1 MNAHYETA
9 PEKPGVKAN
18 HLSGVMRWRCIG
30 PFRGGRVVAVAGH
43 PTETATFYF
52 GAVAGGV
59 WKTTDAGVYWRNVS
73 DEYFSTSSVGAIA
86 VSESDPNVIY
96 AGTGESCIRNNVTHG
111 DGVYKSTDGGQT
123 WRNMGLRDTRH
134 IARVRV
140 HPRNPDI
147 VHVAALGHAFGP
159 NEERGVFRS
168 TDGGETWERV
178 LFVSDG
184 AGAVDLSMD
193 PNNPRTMYASIWQ
206 VHRSFWDIVSGGPD
220 SGLYKT
226 TDGGDTW
233 CDVSDRPGLPKE
245 TLGRIGVAL
254 SPARPDRVWALI
266 EAENGGLFR
275 SDDGGDTWEQLS
287 DNADLRTR
295 SWYYTHVFADPSDP
309 ETVWVLASKTLKSTD
324 GGRHFSEVPMPHGDQ
339 HELWIDP
346 RDSRRMIEG
355 NDGGATVSLN
365 GGDTWSSI
373 YNQPT
378 AQLYHITTD
387 NQFPYEVYGTQ
398 QDNSGMAVRSHSDSG
413 AIQTSD
419 WHTVGMSE
427 SGDIAV
433 KPNDPNIVY
442 SAYPHGTLNRYDH
455 RNREV
460 RVVTVWPDDHANW
473 PPRTYKYRFA
483 WKFPIVFSPHDPDT
497 LYVGGNMVF
506 RTRDDGTT
514 WEAISPDLTRNDAT
528 KMELKGGPITLEG
541 ADAEVYCTVYAFAES
556 PIERDLLW
564 AGTDDGLVHVSRDGG
579 VSWTNVTPPTMPE
592 WTMVHSIDPSPHDAA
607 TAYAAATRFKSD
619 DFRPY
624 LYKTNDYGETW
635 QEINSGIPDDDFT
648 RVVREDPARR
658 GLLYCGTESGVY
670 VSANDGESWESL
682 QCNLPVVPIHDLVV
696 KDGDLVAGTHGRSIW
711 IMDDLSPL
719 HQLAGEA
726 PSPQSS
732 PVKGEE
738 ARGGGPRLLRPRATY
753 RMLHQAPSMGELGP
767 GMKYWTRVLGLPTA
781 FHDKKTPDGR
791 TSRLMLDAGENPPEG
806 VGVVFYLPEDPPED
820 VSLTLLDSSG
830 GEIRTFSSGAEGE
843 EALSLSPG
851 MNRFTWDMRYPGARK
866 LSMVEGG
873 YKPRELKGILAPPGS
888 YRVRLT
894 VGHDTFEELF
904 HLLKDPRSGA
914 NQEALDAQFEL
925 LIKIR
930 DRLSEVHDAAEKIR
944 RIRGQVDAW
953 EERAA
958 GRPEGEVVTAAAKP
972 LKEGLSRIESDMV
985 ATKPP
990 PGSLRGETA
999 RLNGRL
1005 VTLAGVVASADWT
1018 PPNQARE
1025 IFAELSEQ
1033 VDERL
1038 RKLQQV
1044 VDTDIAAFAKLIQD
1058 SGTPTIAL

>member
-9 PEKPGVKAN
+9 PAKPGVKAN

-178 LFVSDG
+178 LFVSNG

-254 SPARPDRVWALI
+254 SPARPGRVWALI

-309 ETVWVLASKTLKSTD
+309 ETVWVLSSKTLKSTD
-324 GGRHFSEVPMPHGDQ
+324 GGRNFTEVPMPHGDQ

-365 GGDTWSSI
+365 GGETWSSI

-514 WEAISPDLTRNDAT
+514 WEAISPDLTRNDET

-556 PIERDLLW
+556 PIEADLLW

-579 VSWTNVTPPTMPE
+579 AIWTNVTPPTMPE

-607 TAYAAATRFKSD
+607 TAYVAATRFKSD

-719 HQLAGEA
+719 HQQAGEA
-726 PSPQSS
+726 PSLQSS

-753 RMLHQAPSMGELGP
+753 RMLHQAPSMGEAGP
-767 GMKYWTRVLGLPTA
+767 GMKYWIRVLGLPTA
-781 FHDKKTPDGR
+781 FHDKVTPDGR

-806 VGVVFYLPEDPPED
+806 VGVVFYLPEDLTED
-820 VSLTLLDSSG
+820 VSITFLDSSG

-843 EALSLSPG
+843 EALRVSPG
-851 MNRFTWDMRYPGARK
+851 VNRFTWDMRYPGARK

-888 YRVRLT
+888 YRVRFA
-894 VGHDTFEELF
+894 VGHDTFEEPF
-904 HLLKDPRSGA
+904 DLLKDPRSGA
-914 NQEALDAQFEL
+914 TQEALDAQFEL
-925 LIKIR
+925 LTKIR
-930 DRLSEVHDAAEKIR
+930 DRLSEVHGAAEKIR
-944 RIRGQVDAW
+944 RIRGQMEAW
-953 EERAA
+953 EERAS
-958 GRPEGEVVTAAAKP
+958 GRPEGEAVSAAAKS
-972 LKEGLSRIESDMV
+972 LKEGLSRIESELV

-990 PGSLRGETA
+990 PGSLRGESA

-1033 VDERL
+1033 VDGRL
-1038 RKLQQV
+1038 GKLQRV

>member
-1 MNAHYETA
+1 MNAHYEMA
-9 PEKPGVKAN
+9 PTKPGVKAN

-96 AGTGESCIRNNVTHG
+96 VGTGESCIRNNVTHG

-147 VHVAALGHAFGP
+147 VYVAALGHAFGP

-193 PNNPRTMYASIWQ
+193 PNNPRTMYASMWQ

-233 CDVSDRPGLPKE
+233 VELSERPGLPKE

-275 SDDGGDTWEQLS
+275 SDDHGDTWEQLS
-287 DNADLRTR
+287 DDDDLRSR

-309 ETVWVLASKTLKSTD
+309 DTVWVLAAKTLRSTD
-324 GGRHFSEVPMPHGDQ
+324 GGRHFTEVPMPHGDQ
-339 HELWIDP
+339 HDLWIDP
-346 RDSRRMIEG
+346 RGSRRMIEG

-365 GGDTWSSI
+365 GGETWSNI

-398 QDNSGMAVRSHSDSG
+398 QDNSGMAVRSYSDSG
-413 AIQTSD
+413 GILTSD

-433 KPNDPNIVY
+433 KPDDPNIVY
-442 SAYPHGTLNRYDH
+442 SAYPHGILNRYDH

-497 LYVGGNMVF
+497 LYVVGNMVF
-506 RTRDDGTT
+506 RTTDDGTT

-528 KMELKGGPITLEG
+528 KMELKGGPITMEG

-556 PIERDLLW
+556 PIEPGLLW
-564 AGTDDGLVHVSRDGG
+564 AGSDDGLVHVSRDGG
-579 VSWTNVTPPTMPE
+579 GSWKDVTPPTMPE

-607 TAYAAATRFKSD
+607 TAYIAATRFKSD

-635 QEINSGIPDDDFT
+635 QEINGSIPDDDFT

-670 VSANDGESWESL
+670 VSADDGQSWESL
-682 QCNLPVVPIHDLVV
+682 QCNLPVVPIHDMVV
-696 KDGDLVAGTHGRSIW
+696 KNGDLVAGTHGRSMW

-738 ARGGGPRLLRPRATY
+738 ARGGGPRLLRPRTTH
-753 RMLHQAPSMGELGP
+753 RMLHQAPPAAEVGP
-767 GMKYWTRVLGLPTA
+767 GVNYVVRILGLPMA
-781 FHDKKTPDGR
+781 FYDKKTPDGR

-806 VGVVFYLPEDPPED
+806 VGVVFYLPEDLKED
-820 VSLTLLDSSG
+820 VSLTFLDSHGS
-830 GEIRTFSSGAEGE
+830 EIRTFSSGAESE
-843 EALSLSPG
+843 EALSVSPG
-851 MNRFTWDMRYPGARK
+851 VNRFTWDMRYTGARK
-866 LSMVEGG
+866 LTEVEGG
-873 YKPRELKGILAPPGS
+873 RKPKDISGILAPPGS
-888 YRVRLT
+888 YRVRLA
-894 VGHDTFEELF
+894 VGQDTLEEPF
-904 HLLKDPRSGA
+904 RLLKDPRSGA
-914 NQEALDAQFEL
+914 TQEALDAQFEL
-925 LIKIR
+925 LVKMR
-930 DRLSEVHDAAEKIR
+930 DRLSEVHDAAERIR
-944 RIRGQVDAW
+944 RIRDQVEAW
-953 EERAA
+953 EARAA
-958 GRPEGEVVTAAAKP
+958 GRPEAEAVSEAAKS
-972 LKEGLSRIESDMV
+972 LKEGLSSIESDLV

-990 PGSLRGETA
+990 PGALRGEVI

-1005 VTLAGVVASADWT
+1005 ATLAGVVASADWT

-1025 IFAELSEQ
+1025 VFAELSEQ
-1033 VDERL
+1033 IDERL
-1038 RKLQQV
+1038 RKLQDV
-1044 VDTDIAAFAKLIQD
+1044 VDTDVAAFSKLIQD

>member
-9 PEKPGVKAN
+9 PKRPGVKDN

-59 WKTTDAGVYWRNVS
+59 WKTNDAGVYWRNVS
-73 DEYFSTSSVGAIA
+73 DRYFSTSSVGAIA

-96 AGTGESCIRNNVTHG
+96 VGMGESSIRNNVTHG
-111 DGVYKSTDGGQT
+111 DGVYRSTDGGET

-134 IARVRV
+134 IGRVRV
-140 HPRNPDI
+140 HPRNPD
-147 VHVAALGHAFGP
+147 VVYVAALGHAFGP

-168 TDGGETWERV
+168 TDGGESWERV
-178 LFVSDG
+178 LYVNDG
-184 AGAVDLSMD
+184 AGAIDLSMD

-220 SGLYKT
+220 CGLYKT

-233 CDVSDRPGLPKE
+233 SDLSGSPGLPKE

-254 SPARPDRVWALI
+254 SPAKSGRVWALI

-275 SDDGGDTWEQLS
+275 SDDGGDTWEHLS
-287 DNADLRTR
+287 DNDDLRTR
-295 SWYYTHVFADPSDP
+295 SWYYTHIFADPSDAD
-309 ETVWVLASKTLKSTD
+309 TVWVLAAKTLRSTD
-324 GGRHFSEVPMPHGDQ
+324 GGRNFTEVPMPHGDQ
-339 HELWIDP
+339 HDLWIDP

-365 GGDTWSSI
+365 GAETWSSI

-387 NQFPYEVYGTQ
+387 NQLPYEVYGTQ
-398 QDNSGMAVRSHSDSG
+398 QDNSGMGVRSYSDSG
-413 AIQTSD
+413 AITTAD

-433 KPNDPNIVY
+433 KPDDPNIVY
-442 SAYPHGTLNRYDH
+442 SAYPHGILNRYDH

-460 RVVTVWPDDHANW
+460 RVVTVWPDDHMNW

-514 WEAISPDLTRNDAT
+514 WEAISPDLTRNDET
-528 KMELKGGPITLEG
+528 KMELKGGPITIEG

-556 PIERDLLW
+556 PIQRDLLW

-579 VSWTNVTPPTMPE
+579 GSWTDVTPPTMPE

-607 TAYAAATRFKSD
+607 TAYVAATRFKND
-619 DFRPY
+619 DFSPY
-624 LYKTNDYGETW
+624 LYKTSDYGETW

-670 VSANDGESWESL
+670 VSSDDGKSWESL
-682 QCNLPVVPIHDLVV
+682 QSNLPVVPIHDLVV

-719 HQLAGEA
+719 HQMVGGS

-732 PVKGEE
+732 PVEGEE
-738 ARGGGPRLLRPRATY
+738 AKLRLLRPRAAY
-753 RMLHQAPSMGELGP
+753 RMLHQTPSLGEVGP
-767 GMKYWTRVLGLPTA
+767 GMKYWDRILGLPA
-781 FHDKKTPDGR
+781 ALLDRKTVDGR
-791 TSRLMLDAGENPPEG
+791 MSRLMLDAGENPPEG
-806 VGVVFYLPEDPPED
+806 VGVVFYLPEELTDD
-820 VSLTLLDSSG
+820 VSLAFLDSNGS
-830 GEIRTFSSGAEGE
+830 EIRTFSSVSEGE
-843 EALSLSPG
+843 EALSVSG
-851 MNRFTWDMRYPGARK
+851 GVNRFTWDMRYPGARK
-866 LSMVEGG
+866 LSKVEGG
-873 YKPRELKGILAPPGS
+873 YNPKEIKGILAPPGS
-888 YRVRLT
+888 YKVRLT
-894 VGHDTFEELF
+894 VGNDMFEEPF
-904 HLLKDPRSGA
+904 ELLKDPRSGA
-914 NQEALDAQFEL
+914 TQKALDAQFEL
-925 LIKIR
+925 LVKIR
-930 DRLSEVHDAAEKIR
+930 DRLSEVHDAAERTR
-944 RIRGQVDAW
+944 RIRGQVETW
-953 EERAA
+953 EERAS
-958 GRPEGEVVTAAAKP
+958 GRPEEEAVAAAAKP
-972 LKEGLSRIESDMV
+972 LKECLLGIESELV

-990 PGSLRGETA
+990 PGSLRGEVA

-1018 PPNQARE
+1018 PPNQAHE

-1038 RKLQQV
+1038 RELQQV
-1044 VDTDIAAFAKLIQD
+1044 VDTDVAEFTKLIQD

>member
-9 PEKPGVKAN
+9 PAKPGVKAN
-18 HLSGVMRWRCIG
+18 DLSGVMRWRCIG

-233 CDVSDRPGLPKE
+233 IDLSERPGLPKE

-254 SPARPDRVWALI
+254 SPARPGRVWALI

-365 GGDTWSSI
+365 GGETWSSI

-433 KPNDPNIVY
+433 KPDDPNIVY

-579 VSWTNVTPPTMPE
+579 VIWTNVTPPTLPE

-607 TAYAAATRFKSD
+607 TAYVAATRFKSD

-635 QEINSGIPDDDFT
+635 QEINSSIPDDDFT

-719 HQLAGEA
+719 HQQAGEA
-726 PSPQSS
+726 PSS
-732 PVKGEE
+732 PVEGDE

-753 RMLHQAPSMGELGP
+753 RMLHQAPSMGEPGP
-767 GMKYWTRVLGLPTA
+767 GMKYWDPRTRAAHGLPRQGRRPTA
-781 FHDKKTPDGR
+781 
-791 TSRLMLDAGENPPEG
+791 
-806 VGVVFYLPEDPPED
+806 
-820 VSLTLLDSSG
+820 
-830 GEIRTFSSGAEGE
+830 
-843 EALSLSPG
+843 
-851 MNRFTWDMRYPGARK
+851 
-866 LSMVEGG
+866 
-873 YKPRELKGILAPPGS
+873 
-888 YRVRLT
+888 
-894 VGHDTFEELF
+894 GH
-904 HLLKDPRSGA
+904 
-914 NQEALDAQFEL
+914 
-925 LIKIR
+925 
-930 DRLSEVHDAAEKIR
+930 
-944 RIRGQVDAW
+944 
-953 EERAA
+953 RA
-958 GRPEGEVVTAAAKP
+958 
-972 LKEGLSRIESDMV
+972 
-985 ATKPP
+985 
-990 PGSLRGETA
+990 
-999 RLNGRL
+999 
-1005 VTLAGVVASADWT
+1005 
-1018 PPNQARE
+1018 
-1025 IFAELSEQ
+1025 
-1033 VDERL
+1033 
-1038 RKLQQV
+1038 
-1044 VDTDIAAFAKLIQD
+1044 
-1058 SGTPTIAL
+1058 

>member
-9 PEKPGVKAN
+9 PAKTGVKAN

-140 HPRNPDI
+140 HPGNPDI
-147 VHVAALGHAFGP
+147 VYVAALGHAFGP

-254 SPARPDRVWALI
+254 SPARPGRVWALI

-365 GGDTWSSI
+365 GGETWSSI

-433 KPNDPNIVY
+433 KPDDPNIVY

-473 PPRTYKYRFA
+473 PARTYKYRFA

-579 VSWTNVTPPTMPE
+579 VIWTNVTPPTMPE

-607 TAYAAATRFKSD
+607 TAYVAATRFKSD

-719 HQLAGEA
+719 HQQAGEA
-726 PSPQSS
+726 PSS
-732 PVKGEE
+732 PVEGDE
-738 ARGGGPRLLRPRATY
+738 ARGGPRLLRPRATY

-781 FHDKKTPDGR
+781 FHDKVTPDGR

-806 VGVVFYLPEDPPED
+806 VGVVFYLPEDLTED
-820 VSLTLLDSSG
+820 VSITFLDSSG

-843 EALSLSPG
+843 EALRVSPG
-851 MNRFTWDMRYPGARK
+851 VNRFTWDMRYPGARK

-888 YRVRLT
+888 YRVRFA
-894 VGHDTFEELF
+894 VGHDTFEEPF
-904 HLLKDPRSGA
+904 DLLKDPRSGA
-914 NQEALDAQFEL
+914 TQEALDAQFEL
-925 LIKIR
+925 LTKIR
-930 DRLSEVHDAAEKIR
+930 DSLSEVHGAAEKIR
-944 RIRGQVDAW
+944 RIRGQVEAW
-953 EERAA
+953 EERAS
-958 GRPEGEVVTAAAKP
+958 GRPEGEAVSAAAKS
-972 LKEGLSRIESDMV
+972 LKEGLSRIESELV

-990 PGSLRGETA
+990 PGSLRGESA

-1033 VDERL
+1033 VDGRL
-1038 RKLQQV
+1038 GELQRV

>member
-1 MNAHYETA
+1 MNAHYEIA
-9 PEKPGVKAN
+9 PRKAGVKVN

-73 DEYFSTSSVGAIA
+73 DRYFSTGSVGAIA

-96 AGTGESCIRNNVTHG
+96 VGTGESSIRNDVTHG
-111 DGVYKSTDGGQT
+111 DGVYKSTDGGET
-123 WRNMGLRDTRH
+123 WRSVGLTDTRH

-140 HPRNPDI
+140 HPKNPD
-147 VHVAALGHAFGP
+147 VVYVAALGHAFGH

-168 TDGGETWERV
+168 TDGGATWERV

-184 AGAVDLSMD
+184 AGAIDLSMD

-206 VHRSFWDIVSGGPD
+206 VHRSFWDIVSGGPEC
-220 SGLYKT
+220 GLYKT

-233 CDVSDRPGLPKE
+233 VDLSERPGLPKE
-245 TLGRIGVAL
+245 TLGKIGVAL
-254 SPARPDRVWALI
+254 SPARPGRVWALI

-275 SDDGGDTWEQLS
+275 SDDGGETWEHLS
-287 DNADLRTR
+287 DDGDLRSR
-295 SWYYTHVFADPSDP
+295 SWYYTHIFADPSDS
-309 ETVWVLASKTLKSTD
+309 ETVWVLAAKTLKSTN
-324 GGRHFSEVPMPHGDQ
+324 GGRHFTEVSMPHGDQ
-339 HELWIDP
+339 HDLWIDP

-365 GGDTWSSI
+365 GSETWSNI

-398 QDNSGMAVRSHSDSG
+398 QDNSGMAIRSYSDSG
-413 AIQTSD
+413 AIHTSD

-433 KPNDPNIVY
+433 KPDDPSIVY
-442 SAYPHGTLNRYDH
+442 SAYPHGILNRYDH

-460 RVVTVWPDDHANW
+460 RVVTVWPDDHMNW

-483 WKFPIVFSPHDPDT
+483 WKFPIVFSPHDADT

-514 WEAISPDLTRNDAT
+514 WEAISPDLTRNDET
-528 KMELKGGPITLEG
+528 KMELKGGPITIEG

-579 VSWTNVTPPTMPE
+579 GRWKDVTPPTMPE

-607 TAYAAATRFKSD
+607 TAYVAATRYKSD

-635 QEINSGIPDDDFT
+635 QEIGSGIPDDDFT

-670 VSANDGESWESL
+670 VSADDGESWELL

-696 KDGDLVAGTHGRSIW
+696 KAGDLVAGTHGRSIW

-719 HQLAGEA
+719 HQLASGA
-726 PSPQSS
+726 PSTQST
-732 PVKGEE
+732 PVQGDK
-738 ARGGGPRLLRPRATY
+738 AKPHLLRPRATY
-753 RMLHQAPSMGELGP
+753 RMLHQAPSMGELSQ
-767 GMKYWTRVLGLPTA
+767 GMKYWDRMLGLPAA
-781 FHDKKTPDGR
+781 FREEKTPDGR

-806 VGVVFYLPEDPPED
+806 VGVVFYLPGDAAED
-820 VSLTLLDSSG
+820 VSLTFLDSSG
-830 GEIRTFSSGAEGE
+830 GEIKTFSSGGEGD
-843 EALSLSPG
+843 EALSVSAG
-851 MNRFTWDMRYPGARK
+851 MNRFTWDMRYPGARR
-866 LSMVEGG
+866 LSEVEGG
-873 YKPRELKGILAPPGS
+873 YKPKELGGILAPPGR

-894 VGHDTFEELF
+894 AGHDTFEEPF
-904 HLLKDPRSGA
+904 DLLKDPRSGA
-914 NQEALDAQFEL
+914 TQEALDAQFEL

-930 DRLSEVHDAAEKIR
+930 DRLSDVHEAAQRIR
-944 RIRGQVDAW
+944 RIRAQVDAW
-953 EERAA
+953 GERASS
-958 GRPEGEVVTAAAKP
+958 RPEAQAISESAK
-972 LKEGLSRIESDMV
+972 LLTEKLSAIESDLV
-985 ATKPP
+985 AMKPP
-990 PGSLRGETA
+990 PGSLRGEVA

-1025 IFAELSEQ
+1025 VFAELSEQ

-1038 RKLQQV
+1038 RELQQV
-1044 VDTDIAAFAKLIQD
+1044 VDTDVAAFARLLQD
-1058 SGTPTIAL
+1058 SGTPTIAS

>member
-9 PEKPGVKAN
+9 PAKPGVKAN
-18 HLSGVMRWRCIG
+18 DLSGVMRWRCIG

-233 CDVSDRPGLPKE
+233 IDLSERPGLPKE

-254 SPARPDRVWALI
+254 SPARPGRVWALI

-365 GGDTWSSI
+365 GGETWSSI

-433 KPNDPNIVY
+433 KPDDPNIVY

-579 VSWTNVTPPTMPE
+579 VIWTNVTPPTLPE

-607 TAYAAATRFKSD
+607 TAYVAATRFKSD

-635 QEINSGIPDDDFT
+635 QEINSSIPDDDFT

-719 HQLAGEA
+719 HQQAGEA
-726 PSPQSS
+726 PSS
-732 PVKGEE
+732 PVEGDE
-738 ARGGGPRLLRPRATY
+738 ARGGPRLLRPRATY

-781 FHDKKTPDGR
+781 FHDKVTPDGR

-806 VGVVFYLPEDPPED
+806 VGVVFYLPEDLTED
-820 VSLTLLDSSG
+820 VSLTFLDSSG

-843 EALSLSPG
+843 EALRVSPG
-851 MNRFTWDMRYPGARK
+851 VNRFTWDMRYPGARK

-888 YRVRLT
+888 YRVRFA
-894 VGHDTFEELF
+894 VGHDTFEEPF
-904 HLLKDPRSGA
+904 DLLKDPRSGA
-914 NQEALDAQFEL
+914 TQEALDAQFEL
-925 LIKIR
+925 LTKIR
-930 DRLSEVHDAAEKIR
+930 DSLSEVHGAAEKIR
-944 RIRGQVDAW
+944 RIRGQVEAW
-953 EERAA
+953 EERAS
-958 GRPEGEVVTAAAKP
+958 GRPEGEAVSAAAKS
-972 LKEGLSRIESDMV
+972 LKEGLSRIESELV

-990 PGSLRGETA
+990 PGSLRGESA

-1033 VDERL
+1033 VDGRL
-1038 RKLQQV
+1038 GELQRV

>member
-9 PEKPGVKAN
+9 PAKPGVKVN
-18 HLSGVMRWRCIG
+18 HLSGAMRWRCIG

-147 VHVAALGHAFGP
+147 VYVAALGHAFGP

-178 LFVSDG
+178 LFVSNG

-233 CDVSDRPGLPKE
+233 AEVSERPGLPKE

-254 SPARPDRVWALI
+254 SPARPGRVWALI

-275 SDDGGDTWEQLS
+275 SDDGGNTWEQLS
-287 DNADLRTR
+287 DDADLRTR

-309 ETVWVLASKTLKSTD
+309 DTVWVLAAKTLKSTD
-324 GGRHFSEVPMPHGDQ
+324 GGRHFTEVSMPHGDQ

-365 GGDTWSSI
+365 GGDTWSNI

-398 QDNSGMAVRSHSDSG
+398 QDNSGMAVRSYSDSG
-413 AIQTSD
+413 GILTSD

-433 KPNDPNIVY
+433 KPDDPNIVY
-442 SAYPHGTLNRYDH
+442 SAYPHGILNRYDH

-483 WKFPIVFSPHDPDT
+483 WKFPIVFSPHDPNT

-564 AGTDDGLVHVSRDGG
+564 AGSDDGLVHVSRDGG
-579 VSWTNVTPPTMPE
+579 GSWKDVTPPTMPE

-607 TAYAAATRFKSD
+607 TAYAAATRFKND

-635 QEINSGIPDDDFT
+635 KEINGGIRDDDFT

-658 GLLYCGTESGVY
+658 GLLYCGTESGIY

-732 PVKGEE
+732 PVKGED
-738 ARGGGPRLLRPRATY
+738 ARGCGPRLLRPRATY
-753 RMLHQAPSMGELGP
+753 RMLHQAPSMGEPGP
-767 GMKYWTRVLGLPTA
+767 GMKYWDRVLGLPTA
-781 FHDKKTPDGR
+781 FHDRKTPDGR

-806 VGVVFYLPEDPPED
+806 VGVVFYLPEDLTED
-820 VSLTLLDSSG
+820 VSLTVLDANGS
-830 GEIRTFSSGAEGE
+830 EIRTFSSGAEGE
-843 EALSLSPG
+843 EALRVSPG
-851 MNRFTWDMRYPGARK
+851 VNRFTWDMRYPGARK

-888 YRVRLT
+888 YSVRLT
-894 VGHDTFEELF
+894 VGHSAFEEPF
-904 HLLKDPRSGA
+904 DLLKDPRSGA
-914 NQEALDAQFEL
+914 TQEALDAQFEL

-953 EERAA
+953 EERAS
-958 GRPEGEVVTAAAKP
+958 GRPEGEAVSAAAKS
-972 LKEGLSRIESDMV
+972 LKEGLSRIESELV

-990 PGSLRGETA
+990 PGSLRGESV

-1018 PPNQARE
+1018 PPNQARA
-1025 IFAELSEQ
+1025 IFAELSDQ
-1033 VDERL
+1033 IDERL
-1038 RKLQQV
+1038 RELQRV

>member
-1 MNAHYETA
+1 MNAHYEMA
-9 PEKPGVKAN
+9 PRKPGVRDN
-18 HLSGVMRWRCIG
+18 SLSGVMRWRCIG

-73 DEYFSTSSVGAIA
+73 DRYFSASSVGAIA

-96 AGTGESCIRNNVTHG
+96 VGTGESSIRNDVTHG
-111 DGVYKSTDGGQT
+111 DGVYKSTDGGET

-140 HPRNPDI
+140 HPKDPDI
-147 VHVAALGHAFGP
+147 VYVAALGHAFGR

-184 AGAVDLSMD
+184 AGAIDLSMD
-193 PNNPRTMYASIWQ
+193 PNNPLTMYASIWQ
-206 VHRSFWDIVSGGPD
+206 VHRSFWDIVSGGPEC
-220 SGLYKT
+220 GLYKT

-233 CDVSDRPGLPKE
+233 VSLSDRPGLPKE
-245 TLGRIGVAL
+245 TLGKIGVAL
-254 SPARPDRVWALI
+254 SPARPGRVWALI

-275 SDDGGDTWEQLS
+275 SDDGGETWEHLS
-287 DNADLRTR
+287 DNDDLRAR
-295 SWYYTHVFADPSDP
+295 SWYYTHIFADPSDS
-309 ETVWVLASKTLKSTD
+309 ETVWVLAAKTLKSTN
-324 GGRHFSEVPMPHGDQ
+324 GGRHFTEVPMPHGDQ
-339 HELWIDP
+339 HDLWIDP

-365 GGDTWSSI
+365 GSETWSNI

-398 QDNSGMAVRSHSDSG
+398 QDNSGMAVRSYSDSG
-413 AIQTSD
+413 AINNSD

-433 KPNDPNIVY
+433 KPDDPNIVY
-442 SAYPHGTLNRYDH
+442 SAYPHGILNRYDH

-460 RVVTVWPDDHANW
+460 RVVTVWPDDHMNW

-506 RTRDDGTT
+506 KTRDDGTT
-514 WEAISPDLTRNDAT
+514 WEAISPDLTRNDET
-528 KMELKGGPITLEG
+528 KMELKGGPITIEG

-556 PIERDLLW
+556 PIEPGLLW
-564 AGTDDGLVHVSRDGG
+564 AGSDDGLVHVSRNGG
-579 VSWTNVTPPTMPE
+579 SSWEDVTPPPMPE

-607 TAYAAATRFKSD
+607 TAYVAATRYKSD

-635 QEINSGIPDDDFT
+635 REINDGIPDDDFT

-682 QCNLPVVPIHDLVV
+682 QCNLPAVPVHDLVV
-696 KDGDLVAGTHGRSIW
+696 KNGDLVAGTHGRSIW

-719 HQLAGEA
+719 QQLAGGT

-738 ARGGGPRLLRPRATY
+738 VSGGPQLVRPRATY

-767 GMKYWTRVLGLPTA
+767 GVKYWDRILGLPSA
-781 FHDKKTPDGR
+781 FREEKTPDGR

-806 VGVVFYLPEDPPED
+806 VGVVFYLPEDGKEE
-820 VSLTLLDSSG
+820 VSLTFLDSSG
-830 GEIRTFSSGAEGE
+830 GEIKTFSSGGEGDD
-843 EALSLSPG
+843 SLGVSPG

-873 YKPRELKGILAPPGS
+873 YKPKELTGILAPPGS

-894 VGHDTFEELF
+894 VGQNSFEEPF
-904 HLLKDPRSGA
+904 ELLKDPRSGA
-914 NQEALDAQFEL
+914 TQEALDAQFEL
-925 LIKIR
+925 LVKIR
-930 DRLSEVHDAAEKIR
+930 DRLSEVHDAAERIR
-944 RIRGQVDAW
+944 RIRGQVASW
-953 EERAA
+953 AERAS
-958 GRPEGEVVTAAAKP
+958 GRTEAEAISDAAKT
-972 LKEGLSRIESDMV
+972 LTEKLSSIEGGLV

-990 PGSLRGETA
+990 PGSRRGEVA

-1033 VDERL
+1033 VDEHL
-1038 RKLQQV
+1038 GKLQQA
-1044 VDTDIAAFAKLIQD
+1044 VDTEVAAFARLLQE
-1058 SGTPTIAL
+1058 SGTPTIAP